1 MATVG
6 SIGGGWLSSQLIRRG
21 WSVNASRKTAML
33 ACAVAVVPIVFASMV
48 SSMWVAVLLIALA
61 VAAHQGWSANMFT
74 LATDMFPSSA
84 VGSIVGIGGM
94 LGAIGGLLFAKIT
107 GYVLQWTG
115 SYMTVF
121 FIAGSAYLVA
131 LGIIQILVPKLEAM
145 QI

>member
-1 MATVG
+1 
-6 SIGGGWLSSQLIRRG
+6 
-21 WSVNASRKTAML
+21 ML